1 MEMLKK
7 ITVTRAS
14 AAVLLIR
21 LVVGAV
27 FLSEG
32 IQKFVFPAD
41 LGTGRFVKIGI
52 PWPGFMA
59 PFVGGC
65 EIVCGTLA
73 LIGAAYST
81 GEYSSD
87 HRHAGCDLHNQS
99 ALAGQE
105 RLLGDGP

>member
-73 LIGAAYST
+73 LIGLLT
-81 GEYSSD
+81 
-87 HRHAGCDLHNQS
+87 R
-99 ALAGQE
+99 LASIPLIIDMLVRSPQPKAKYTVG
-105 RLLGDGP
+105 